1 MRKRYIRRRYTVE
14 AEQWTGHNLNDDDSL
29 FQDARVI
36 IRNDGEQFI
45 VSVRG
50 ATTKVANKGDWLVKF
65 NNGDLET
72 LRNELFEAHFE
83 PVIEH
88 TTFDPAKGT
97 DEPA

>member
-1 MRKRYIRRRYTVE
+1 MRKRYLRKPYTVE

-29 FQDARVI
+29 FQDARII
-36 IRNDGEQFI
+36 IRNDGKEFI
-45 VSVRG
+45 
-50 ATTKVANKGDWLVKF
+50 ATTPVGIKVAVTNDWLVRYD
-65 NNGDLET
+65 NGDLAVVSAA
-72 LRNELFEAHFE
+72 NFKIKYQ